1 MDESRPATDHGPVIL
16 PPGYAWTGS
25 SEGWLAVW
33 EERAS
38 ELARAG
44 YSVVRDAP
52 TSATNLTGRGSM
64 GQVELPGGALLVRRF
79 QHGGLLRG
87 LTGGRYLGPQR
98 PFRELLLSEE
108 LRAAGFLTPR
118 VVAARARR
126 LAGFGWELELLTERV
141 LGTRDLGFALSEA
154 RAGRLPAGERRAL
167 LVAAGELVARMHGVG
182 FLHADLQPANIL
194 AEPWLGNDAPVRLW
208 LLDLDLSS
216 WAAPL
221 SEAER
226 LTNLGRLWRHV
237 ERRERSLGPALSRAD
252 KARFLRAY
260 DALRWRELGQRLESS
275 RGRGAA
281 LHQLG
286 HWLDGRRRMARDPRS
301 TS

>member
-1 MDESRPATDHGPVIL
+1 MSDSRPATDHGPVTL

-38 ELARAG
+38 ELQRAG
-44 YSVVRDAP
+44 YSVVSDAP
-52 TSATNLTGRGSM
+52 TTLTNLTGRGSM
-64 GQVELPGGALLVRRF
+64 GQVALDGGALLVRRF

-87 LTGGRYLGPQR
+87 ITGGRYLGPER

-108 LRAAGFLTPR
+108 LRTAGFLTPR

-126 LAGFGWELELLTERV
+126 LSGFGWELELLTERV
-141 LGTRDLGFALSEA
+141 EGARDLGFALSEA

-167 LVAAGELVARMHGVG
+167 LSAAGELVARMHGVG

-194 AEPWLGNDAPVRLW
+194 AEAWQGKHEPMRLW

-216 WAAPL
+216 WAHPL
-221 SEAER
+221 SEQER
-226 LTNLGRLWRHV
+226 LTNLGRLWRNV
-237 ERRERSLGPALSRAD
+237 ERRERSLGAALSRAD

-260 DALRWRELGQRLESS
+260 DALRWRQLGSQLESS
-275 RGRGAA
+275 RGRRAI
-281 LHQLG
+281 LHQVG
-286 HWLDGRRRMARDPRS
+286 HWLDGRRRLARDPRS
-301 TS
+301 Q

>member
-1 MDESRPATDHGPVIL
+1 M
-16 PPGYAWTGS
+16 
-25 SEGWLAVW
+25 
-33 EERAS
+33 
-38 ELARAG
+38 
-44 YSVVRDAP
+44 
-52 TSATNLTGRGSM
+52 
-64 GQVELPGGALLVRRF
+64 PGGALLVRRF